1 MQSFFFVTP
10 LAQCSSYCTILSAM
24 QRGRGGEGPDALIG
38 TPDWAVCCWVGRSD
52 VVRRAVAWTQD
63 QRAPYHVTEA
73 GSRNEQSLFLSR
85 HTRQQ
90 KKIPRFKV
98 NNFDISSQKNGTKL
112 G

>member
-1 MQSFFFVTP
+1 MMVSVGARQAIKLSGL
-10 LAQCSSYCTILSAM
+10 LAFGAWDEAFAQVPAPT
-24 QRGRGGEGPDALIG
+24 EG
-38 TPDWAVCCWVGRSD
+38 D

-73 GSRNEQSLFLSR
+73 GSRNEQSLFMSR